1 MSAVSKYVQRFS
13 SRDFPLTHVNL
24 VNNGIV
30 DSQMDELINCIL
42 VHSNTI
48 TAISLSYN
56 KLTDEAGVKLAQYVA
71 ASPAITSLDL
81 EDNKLNT
88 PTYLAVAAA
97 LRVNSSL
104 KYLYLLANTA
114 IDVTR
119 INTAFVEALRLNPN
133 RPDDSMWLLYFPS
146 NKFKKLKYKAEK
158 TTPPSMLE
166 FLLYVHLDTEKN

>member
-1 MSAVSKYVQRFS
+1 MSAVSKYVQQLS
-13 SRDFPLTHVNL
+13 SRDFTLKHVKL
-24 VNNGIV
+24 VNNHLT
-30 DSQMDELINCIL
+30 DSQLDELVNYLL
-42 VHSNTI
+42 VHPNNI
-48 TAISLSYN
+48 TAILLSHN
-56 KLTDEAGVKLAQYVA
+56 KLTDETGVKLAQYVA
-71 ASPAITSLDL
+71 ASPAIISLDL